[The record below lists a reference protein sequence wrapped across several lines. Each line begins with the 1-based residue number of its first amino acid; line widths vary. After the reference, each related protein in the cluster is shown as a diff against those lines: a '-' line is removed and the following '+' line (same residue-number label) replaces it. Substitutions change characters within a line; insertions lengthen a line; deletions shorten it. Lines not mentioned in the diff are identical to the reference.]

1 MTQIAFTYSSIAR
14 IMNANGYSDEEIK
27 NFLVANQN
35 ETGYIPQLKIPP
47 VKPHIAKPIS
57 VAVEVVNQMV

>member
-14 IMNANGYSDEEIK
+14 IINANGYSDEEIK

-35 ETGYIPQLKIPP
+35 ETGYIPQSKIPP
-47 VKPHIAKPIS
+47 IKPHIVKPRS
-57 VAVEVVNQMV
+57 VAAEWVNQMV